1 MDKEKEKAIK
11 EGLLQI
17 MRNSFFGNYNP
28 YSPTETTKISHKPS
42 IIGFHYKPTD
52 NSWAVNVKNGCEAYV
67 TGKVF
72 EIMSDPYPKCVTEVT
87 DTKSLYEFIQIRS
100 PRTGNEYEVLFK
112 ESDIIED

>member
-1 MDKEKEKAIK
+1 MSYE
-11 EGLLQI
+11 
-17 MRNSFFGNYNP
+17 NSNQ
-28 YSPTETTKISHKPS
+28 KPS

>member
-1 MDKEKEKAIK
+1 MSYE
-11 EGLLQI
+11 
-17 MRNSFFGNYNP
+17 NSNQ
-28 YSPTETTKISHKPS
+28 KPS

-52 NSWAVNVKNGCEAYV
+52 NSWAVNVKNGCDAFV

-72 EIMSDPYPKCVTEVT
+72 EIISDPFTKCVTDVT

-100 PRTGNEYEVLFK
+100 PRTGNEYQVLFK

>member
-1 MDKEKEKAIK
+1 MSYE
-11 EGLLQI
+11 
-17 MRNSFFGNYNP
+17 NP
-28 YSPTETTKISHKPS
+28 NQKPS

-72 EIMSDPYPKCVTEVT
+72 EIMSDPFPKCVT

>member
-1 MDKEKEKAIK
+1 M
-11 EGLLQI
+11 
-17 MRNSFFGNYNP
+17 
-28 YSPTETTKISHKPS
+28 
-42 IIGFHYKPTD
+42 
-52 NSWAVNVKNGCEAYV
+52 NVKNGCEAYV

-72 EIMSDPYPKCVTEVT
+72 EIMSDPYPKCVT

>member
-1 MDKEKEKAIK
+1 MSCE
-11 EGLLQI
+11 
-17 MRNSFFGNYNP
+17 NSNQ
-28 YSPTETTKISHKPS
+28 KPS

-72 EIMSDPYPKCVTEVT
+72 EIMSDPFPKRVT